1 MDRKLLVLYSYVDS
15 EEKTSSLMLRQAL
28 NKAAFIFAAVT
39 YKYSSKNKGLL
50 GFFHDNYKPRFF
62 A

>member
-1 MDRKLLVLYSYVDS
+1 MDRKLLVLYSFVDS
-15 EEKTSSLMLRQAL
+15 EEKTWSLMLRQAL

-39 YKYSSKNKGLL
+39 YKYRSKNKGLL
-50 GFFHDNYKPRFF
+50 SFFHDNYKPRFF